1 MRKGLKIFLLTIIIF
16 ISSSFGFQRVDFRN
30 GMFKNVCK
38 DLKNNVLVYFIFVD
52 TKETS
57 PWTEFDIKSTIDS
70 MEIAVEWIES
80 QAQKD
85 GIPLNIITDYFIGN
99 SYTTIRKNLPFGTVE
114 KSISSPNYRKG
125 IGEINLWADNIAKK
139 VGSDVQIMEKDGIPE
154 TPNPKNIERLVAHLR
169 DLKSVESVA
178 MLYMV
183 NNYYRNDISVC
194 LNQLSS
200 DNIEYSI
207 VSYKYPATIA
217 QNILSLFGA
226 ADFARTIYRRDE
238 KKIELL
244 KEFFPKDIMQDVY
257 AKDINSLE
265 IGEMT
270 AYLIGWSA
278 HLDPKYHPLLTD
290 RLVNF

>member
-1 MRKGLKIFLLTIIIF
+1 MRKAIKIFLLTALIF
-16 ISSSFGFQRVDFRN
+16 LFSGFGFQRVDFRK
-30 GMFKNVCK
+30 GMYKNVCK

-70 MEIAVEWIES
+70 MEVAVEWIEN

-85 GIPLNIITDYFIGN
+85 GISLNIITDYYIGT
-99 SYTTIRKNLPFGTVE
+99 SYTTVRKNLPYGTVE
-114 KSISSPNYRKG
+114 KSISTPNYRKG
-125 IGEINLWADNIAKK
+125 IADINLWADNIAKK
-139 VGSDVQIMEKDGIPE
+139 VGSDAQIVEKDGIPE

-169 DLKSVESVA
+169 DLKRVESVA

-194 LNQLSS
+194 LNQLGS
-200 DNIEYSI
+200 DNIEYAI
-207 VSYKYPATIA
+207 VSYKYPAIIA

-226 ADFARTIYRRDE
+226 ADFAKSMYRRDE
-238 KKIELL
+238 DKIGLL

-270 AYLIGWSA
+270 AYMIGWNA
-278 HLDPKYHPLLTD
+278 HLDPKYHSLLTD
-290 RLVNF
+290 KLVNF